1 MTNIKDAK
9 CVLVIGATAGIGRAL
24 ALAIHDLDSKP
35 TVIAAGRRQERL
47 DELAAKSGDSRIK
60 TVQVDINTTYDK
72 LKQFV
77 DDLTGR
83 YPDVDAVVLSSGI
96 QHIFDFEKPESIDVN
111 KIADEFNTN
120 YVAIV
125 NLILLFLPHF
135 LKLNAAGRPS
145 FIIPI
150 TSSLAIVPRPTVPNY
165 CATKAALHSF
175 SLSLR
180 AQLAHTNV
188 RVVEILPPLV
198 ESELHDHQGTTP
210 ALSIF
215 WMPLDQFTKLT
226 IEGLVRGDPE
236 VVVGMA
242 AAVLQRY
249 EKGKREAVEQIYVR
263 GDPAFPPS

>member
-1 MTNIKDAK
+1 MTGIKDAK

-47 DELAAKSGDSRIK
+47 DELAAKSDRIK
-60 TVQVDINTTYDK
+60 TARVDINATHDK

-77 DDLTGR
+77 DDVVAK
-83 YPDVDAVVLSSGI
+83 YPDVDAVVFSSGI
-96 QHIFDFEKPESIDVN
+96 QHIFDFTKPETVDVS
-111 KIADEFNTN
+111 KITDEFNTN

-135 LKLNAAGRPS
+135 LKLNAEGRPS

-150 TSSLAIVPRPTVPNY
+150 TSALAISPKPDVLNY
-165 CATKAALHSF
+165 CATKAAVHSF
-175 SLSLR
+175 SISLR
-180 AQLAHTNV
+180 AQLLHTKV

-210 ALSIF
+210 VLSKF
-215 WMPLDQFTKLT
+215 WMPLDEYTKHT

-236 VVVGMA
+236 VAVGLS
-242 AAVLQRY
+242 AAVLEKY
-249 EKGKREAVEQIYVR
+249 EKGKREAVEQAYVR
-263 GDPAFPPS
+263 ETPVFIPS